1 MKKSFKKW
9 SITLIVAAS
18 SICTGSGETIYF
30 LVAAPGAYFGPDSY
44 VCEMSSDSYVLPLS
58 AQEDIDHARF
68 LISLGCPEVLVSPPS
83 FGQLVVA
90 RVGPGRDGIN
100 RNYMDPKLPEWSWH
114 VVEFRQFADRTVD
127 TLDGSP
133 TYLDHHPEWYSGTDP
148 RQGLIGFWAYTVVRE
163 LGPSPLYLSVIPDGA
178 NLQLYWTAPG
188 TNSYV
193 YTLEAKESLPS
204 TNWMAVAGAS
214 WPLATNHWTLPLTNA
229 PAGFF
234 RVRAEPSG

>member
-1 MKKSFKKW
+1 MKKLFNSLGLA
-9 SITLIVAAS
+9 LIFATILPRMV
-18 SICTGSGETIYF
+18 SGETSYF
-30 LVAAPGAYFGPDSY
+30 LVAMPRPSGRFYG
-44 VCEMSSDSYVLPLS
+44 DSYVLPLS
-58 AQEDIDHARF
+58 KQEDIDHARY
-68 LISLGCPEVLVSPPS
+68 LISLGPSVFSGPESPQPLV
-83 FGQLVVA
+83 GA
-90 RVGPGRDGIN
+90 RVGPGKDGIN
-100 RNYMDPKLPEWSWH
+100 RNYLDPRFPEWSWH
-114 VVEFRQFADRTVD
+114 VVEFLKFADRSVD

-133 TYLDHHPEWYSGTDP
+133 TYLEHHPEWYSGTDP
-148 RQGLIGFWAYTVVRE
+148 RQGVIGFWAYTVVRE

-178 NLQLYWTAPG
+178 NLQLNWTAPG